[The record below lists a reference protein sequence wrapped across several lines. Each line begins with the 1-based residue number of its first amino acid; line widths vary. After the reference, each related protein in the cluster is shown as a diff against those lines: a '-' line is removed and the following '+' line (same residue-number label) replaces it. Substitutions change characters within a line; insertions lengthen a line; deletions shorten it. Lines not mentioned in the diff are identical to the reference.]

1 MYMSLPWA
9 TPSPILGYLSAGGS
23 IGGFVVVFIN
33 FVIGL
38 VIFYPFW
45 KAYEKAEV
53 AKLNTEE

>member
-1 MYMSLPWA
+1 MSLPWA

-33 FVIGL
+33 FAIGL

-53 AKLNTEE
+53 AKLNTVE